1 MDQLIGLLRNY
12 LRNDFAE
19 YNSKPYQTETRHA
32 LLNLCSYAYDAEV
45 RLGARMVL
53 DYVSAHIAVSSNDLR
68 RMVPFRRRNDDAHIH
83 LIPEEPGFLDISL
96 LDGYSADPIMPH
108 FALLAVNTRAYQW
121 RDQTRRW
128 RWGIDSDK
136 GKQLVLEAL
145 SDYRLPP
152 CIHDL
157 FVNDLHRRFYQ
168 RLHRHIMEE
177 PGDQRN
183 CDNME
188 IYFSSPSY
196 LITAGGE
203 PANHAIPGV
212 TFIVELGYD
221 QSNKGVSVPISFMPT
236 GLCADRTQSMKKL
249 GELLKMS
256 ALPLSL
262 SAIAE
267 KVGIPKSVSFKELSA
282 AAVSPNQSRQL
293 IQLSR
298 FSSTFENYDD
308 AHEIYG
314 PDTKN
319 YGVAPDFACGYSF
332 YLPDWAGISRDNDDG
347 VFFVDKKSYHG
358 DEPAGFFLAI
368 IKQGDFMLLE
378 AFDTWLHPDISFED
392 FKRDRNENNRGIQL
406 KSGQETVYTT
416 YFRNKIHF
424 VIWNSGEIDSSFF
437 GSKILHIEYASGDPV
452 DTLVNAGNYT
462 DQSQFLSGT
471 ILKSV
476 GDAKIEIHNPSL
488 DKMIVLNWSDPSHL
502 VRISED
508 GTVQEAGK
516 NRFGQLSEVWVDF
529 DWNGN
534 QEGDFYRPFN
544 TIASA
549 VDAVAD
555 GGLIKIVPGTTL
567 ERPFIHTNKKIRLS
581 APIGGV
587 IIGSRFTLINRNSS
601 VAPFSRALV
610 MLR

>member
-1 MDQLIGLLRNY
+1 
-12 LRNDFAE
+12 
-19 YNSKPYQTETRHA
+19 
-32 LLNLCSYAYDAEV
+32 
-45 RLGARMVL
+45 
-53 DYVSAHIAVSSNDLR
+53 
-68 RMVPFRRRNDDAHIH
+68 
-83 LIPEEPGFLDISL
+83 
-96 LDGYSADPIMPH
+96 
-108 FALLAVNTRAYQW
+108 
-121 RDQTRRW
+121 
-128 RWGIDSDK
+128 
-136 GKQLVLEAL
+136 
-145 SDYRLPP
+145 
-152 CIHDL
+152 
-157 FVNDLHRRFYQ
+157 
-168 RLHRHIMEE
+168 
-177 PGDQRN
+177 
-183 CDNME
+183 
-188 IYFSSPSY
+188 
-196 LITAGGE
+196 
-203 PANHAIPGV
+203 
-212 TFIVELGYD
+212 
-221 QSNKGVSVPISFMPT
+221 
-236 GLCADRTQSMKKL
+236 
-249 GELLKMS
+249 
-256 ALPLSL
+256 
-262 SAIAE
+262 
-267 KVGIPKSVSFKELSA
+267 
-282 AAVSPNQSRQL
+282 
-293 IQLSR
+293 
-298 FSSTFENYDD
+298 
-308 AHEIYG
+308 
-314 PDTKN
+314 
-319 YGVAPDFACGYSF
+319 
-332 YLPDWAGISRDNDDG
+332 
-347 VFFVDKKSYHG
+347 
-358 DEPAGFFLAI
+358 
-368 IKQGDFMLLE
+368 MLLE